1 MKKSPF
7 IWKKK
12 TQKKVN
18 IYQPTHKHL
27 HNVEDS
33 RTQQAKQAWS
43 SHQYT
48 LTQPSSWMRT
58 SSPIQ
63 AREPRFSDVF
73 LATHTL
79 THKQVI
85 GFTNTHSQHTKG
97 SNCKNWKISQN
108 MIFLY
113 QNFFFPEKTNPSRK
127 RSNHCAKRVCVSAAI
142 TATNH
147 NTHTYKQ
154 IWLKSKPSGE
164 QRKTKNIFNSTD
176 HNRKIV
182 WKKNITLTPSCSK
195 TKTPVA
201 SKSFRFLVNL

>member
-1 MKKSPF
+1 MEEENPEKSKH
-7 IWKKK
+7 ISTN
-12 TQKKVN
+12 TQ
-18 IYQPTHKHL
+18 T

-73 LATHTL
+73 LAIHSHTNKL
-79 THKQVI
+79 LASPTLIHNILKDQIVK
-85 GFTNTHSQHTKG
+85 TEKYR
-97 SNCKNWKISQN
+97 KIWYFY
-108 MIFLY
+108 IE
-113 QNFFFPEKTNPSRK
+113 NFFFPEKKNKSLSRK
-127 RSNHCAKRVCVSAAI
+127 HSNHCAKRVCVSAAI

-164 QRKTKNIFNSTD
+164 QRKTKTFLTALTTTKARNNAVESFD
-176 HNRKIV
+176 
-182 WKKNITLTPSCSK
+182 KKYHTHTIM
-195 TKTPVA
+195 
-201 SKSFRFLVNL
+201 F